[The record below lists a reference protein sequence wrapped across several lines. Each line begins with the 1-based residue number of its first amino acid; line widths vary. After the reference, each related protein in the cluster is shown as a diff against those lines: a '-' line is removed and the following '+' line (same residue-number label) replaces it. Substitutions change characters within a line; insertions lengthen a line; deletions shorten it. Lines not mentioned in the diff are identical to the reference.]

1 MNSATQ
7 AFIREHAT
15 DDVRQLALGR
25 VPADVNLHEALTQIE
40 GRQLAARKLPL
51 LAATDGI
58 LFPPRLSLEQCSSEA
73 TARYKRHLL
82 YDLSSL
88 NSAGGPTVTNDEVR
102 MTNKSNLA
110 GSSDSKSDSSFVI
123 RHSSSRIPDSSLVIR
138 HSSFLTLT
146 SYEANAP
153 TFIDLTGGFGIDFMA
168 IAPLFSRAVY
178 VERNAALCDLARH
191 NLPLMGCAHAEVVCG
206 EAEAILS
213 GEPAPATTVL
223 LIDPAR
229 RDAAGRKVALIEDCT
244 PDICALQERL
254 RAHAACTLIKL
265 SPMLDIKAALR
276 ALRGV
281 TDVHV
286 VSVDGECKELLL
298 VMQPAEEGDA
308 ACCIDNVPIHC
319 VDLAASPHPADT
331 PNDAPSAAT
340 PLVKSSFTFTLAE
353 EHSISQDYLLPS
365 LIREGVGESLFEP
378 NASILKA
385 GAFKSICRRYPV
397 QKLAQHSHL
406 YAAHHDIPDFPGRR
420 WHVLDSATFNK
431 HDLKRLLAGVDAA
444 DITARGFPLS
454 VAALRKQLHL
464 REGGTTHLIATT
476 LADNTR
482 VLLKVQSA

>member
-7 AFIREHAT
+7 AFIREHAA

-82 YDLSSL
+82 THLLEHLSPFPPQPSPL
-88 NSAGGPTVTNDEVR
+88 PTLPFRGLGGIR
-102 MTNKSNLA
+102 GLG
-110 GSSDSKSDSSFVI
+110 GSS
-123 RHSSSRIPDSSLVIR
+123 
-138 HSSFLTLT
+138 
-146 SYEANAP
+146 

-178 VERNAALCDLARH
+178 VERNAALCNLARH

-244 PDICALQERL
+244 PDVCALQEQL
-254 RAHAACTLIKL
+254 RRHAAYTLIKL
-265 SPMLDIKAALR
+265 SPMLDIVAALR
-276 ALRGV
+276 ALRGI

-298 VMQPAEEGDA
+298 VMQGGDA
-308 ACCIDNVPIHC
+308 SAVQQTDYDHIPIHC
-319 VDLAASPHPADT
+319 VDLVASS
-331 PNDAPSAAT
+331 NPSS
-340 PLVKSSFTFTLAE
+340 LLRSSFTFTLAE

-378 NASILKA
+378 NPSILKA
-385 GAFKSICRRYPV
+385 GAFKTICQRFPV
-397 QKLAQHSHL
+397 HKLAQHSHL
-406 YAAHHDIPDFPGRR
+406 YVSNTPIPDFPGRSWR
-420 WHVLDSATFNK
+420 IDDVSSFSK
-431 HDLKRLLAGVDAA
+431 SDLRRLLAGVDAA
-444 DITARGFPLS
+444 DLTVRGFPMS
-454 VAALRKQLHL
+454 VASLRKQLHL
-464 REGGTTHLIATT
+464 REGGNTHLIATT
-476 LADNTR
+476 LSDGTKL
-482 VLLKVQSA
+482 LLKVR